1 MKAIWQMWESALD
14 DHTIQRITKECM
26 TYNPM
31 EANIGHTDQGVV
43 SNKVRQ
49 STVRWINPLDINSV
63 FITHL
68 LWKYVRE
75 ANRNVFGVEVSDIFD
90 IQYTIYDGEEQ
101 GHYDWHFDT
110 FWANNTE
117 YDRKLSI
124 TIQLSDPNDYEGGDF
139 IIDPQYEV
147 PDKNKLRKKGT
158 VFVFPS
164 PIRHKV
170 SPVKK
175 GIRKSLVAWVEG
187 PKWK

>member
-1 MKAIWQMWESALD
+1 M
-14 DHTIQRITKECM
+14 
-26 TYNPM
+26 
-31 EANIGHTDQGVV
+31 
-43 SNKVRQ
+43 
-49 STVRWINPLDINSV
+49 
-63 FITHL
+63 
-68 LWKYVRE
+68 
-75 ANRNVFGVEVSDIFD
+75 FGVEVSDIFD

-147 PDKNKLRKKGT
+147 PDKNKLRQKGT